1 MTRREFGLFRFR
13 SPLLT
18 ESKFLS
24 LPVGTEMFQFP
35 TLALPVLCIQTGV
48 TGHDPSW
55 VSPFGNPWICGWLTP
70 PQGLSQPPTSFFASR
85 CLGIHHMRFFT
96 CRRDARARYG
106 VLKQRATGPRQGHS
120 VRTRPRV
127 PRQGGCGSSKGLR
140 PFRAAQ
146 RADTTLAGSMTGSW
160 PANRLPP
167 MMVPRTEC

>member
-18 ESKFLS
+18 ESRFLS
-24 LPVGTEMFQFP
+24 LPAGTEMFQFP
-35 TLALPVLCIQTGV
+35 ALTLPVLCVRTGV

-106 VLKQRATGPRQGHS
+106 VLKQRVVTRVVRPIGSNATDGSWKRERQLEGTPPLQSCTACH
-120 VRTRPRV
+120 TYPA
-127 PRQGGCGSSKGLR
+127 GSSTR
-140 PFRAAQ
+140 
-146 RADTTLAGSMTGSW
+146 SS
-160 PANRLPP
+160 PASRFPL
-167 MMVPRTEC
+167 MDVPRTRT